1 MLGQAGA
8 GSGTARV
15 VTQRIAYIVS
25 QKLAEPS
32 EILAVTF
39 TNKAAG
45 EMRERVSKLIG
56 NKRGKEVALSTFHSF
71 CLQVLRQHIEH
82 LGFRKN
88 FTIAGEGDAHTIV
101 RRILDDLDG
110 VHESFSPA
118 TFRAHISL
126 AKGANGSTDPAPH
139 DAEPDADEDEQ
150 AGQ

>member
-1 MLGQAGA
+1 MTRTSKYIQGLNPSQRDAVLQTEGPVLVLAGA
-8 GSGTARV
+8 GSGKTRV

-71 CLQVLRQHIEH
+71 CLPVLRQHIEH

-101 RRILDDLDG
+101 RRVLDDLDG
-110 VHESFSPA
+110 RRRVDSDLRQF
-118 TFRAHISL
+118 
-126 AKGANGSTDPAPH
+126 G
-139 DAEPDADEDEQ
+139 
-150 AGQ
+150 